1 MHDPP
6 LFLGRLGKLLGLP
19 ANTTINVNTKTVPPG
34 KVEINH
40 GLRYVEAS
48 CDIVDRSSV
57 VDPRGKRT
65 SVISTLPVT
74 SDGSLK

>member
-34 KVEINH
+34 KVYRDKPRTSLRRGE
-40 GLRYVEAS
+40 LRYS
-48 CDIVDRSSV
+48 RSEQ
-57 VDPRGKRT
+57 RC
-65 SVISTLPVT
+65 
-74 SDGSLK
+74 